1 MEEQL
6 DDRII
11 VIGASS
17 GGFKA
22 VVQCLGGFKGRE
34 NAVFLVVLHG
44 YSEGPSTLAEHM
56 NKMLEM
62 PVAYAENGMEL
73 KGGHVFLARPDKHFM
88 VQDGRFLFSN
98 GPKENL
104 FRPSID
110 VLFRSVAVAHG
121 NRVIGILLTGRLNDG
136 TLGLSAIKRCGGI
149 TIIQDPHTAEYAEMP
164 LLAQKTVDPD
174 FTLQLEDIGPL
185 LNRILDDPFPPEK
198 KVPEVLRR
206 EVGILT
212 HLGRRMDGE
221 GDKEKDYNLSCPS
234 CGGPLE
240 EMKDEANTHYYCR
253 IGHSFNMQS
262 LDEGQ
267 KHQLEETLWVALRVL
282 DERLA
287 LLKKMISDYERKGLD
302 IVGQIPSG

>member
-1 MEEQL
+1 M
-6 DDRII
+6 
-11 VIGASS
+11 
-17 GGFKA
+17 
-22 VVQCLGGFKGRE
+22 VQCLGGFKSRE

-56 NKMLEM
+56 GNLLEM

-73 KGGHVFLARPDKHFM
+73 KGGQVFLARPDKHMM

-121 NRVIGILLTGRLNDG
+121 NRAIAILLTGRLNDG

-149 TIIQDPHTAEYAEMP
+149 TIIQDPQTAEYAEMP

-174 FTLQLEDIGPL
+174 FTLQLEDMATL
-185 LNRILDDPFPPEK
+185 LNRLLDDPLPPEK
-198 KVPEVLRR
+198 EVPEVLRR
-206 EVGILT
+206 EIGILT
-212 HLGRRMDGE
+212 QIGRRMDGE
-221 GDKEKDYNLSCPS
+221 NVKEKDYHLSCPS

-240 EMKDEANTHYYCR
+240 EMKDEVNIHYYCR
-253 IGHSFNMQS
+253 TGHSFNMQS

-302 IVGQIPSG
+302 MLAKSNQGKLREVEQHTLHLKRLMGLQE